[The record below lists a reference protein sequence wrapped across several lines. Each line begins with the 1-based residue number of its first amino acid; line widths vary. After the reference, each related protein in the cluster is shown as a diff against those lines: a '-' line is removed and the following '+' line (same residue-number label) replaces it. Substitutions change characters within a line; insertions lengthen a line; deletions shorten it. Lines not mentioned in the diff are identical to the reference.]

1 MMATSTTQAAWRS
14 FGGANDK
21 VTYAGD
27 MLMAAEFY
35 IPSTQQTANT
45 NVQRSATDLSPVVL
59 PPGVVVTSVQIVP
72 AVTGGTT
79 PTLNMGLRDT
89 ATSTNVAT
97 ALTAAT
103 PSVATKAV
111 VNQDSATAGTAM
123 GIKQPTT
130 TLQTVTGA
138 ITGAPTGGSLVGRIL
153 YYVSNGGAATA

>member
-1 MMATSTTQAAWRS
+1 MATSTTQAAWRS

-35 IPSTQQTANT
+35 IPFGTQTANT
-45 NVQRSATDLSPVVL
+45 AVARSSTDASPVVL
-59 PPGVVVTSVQIVP
+59 PPGAVPVSVQIVP

-79 PTLNMGLRDT
+79 PTLNLGLRDNST
-89 ATSTNVAT
+89 TTNVAT

-111 VNQDSATAGTAM
+111 VDQASATAGTVL
-123 GIKQPTT
+123 GVKQSTAST
-130 TLQTVTGA
+130 QTLTAALTG
-138 ITGAPTGGSLVGRIL
+138 TPTGGSLTGRIL